1 MRHGS
6 GDAAGPRRL
15 GEARRIGTGGT
26 GGVSDTH
33 LFGIGSDVPF
43 EHSVR
48 RRVTFD
54 YSVSVGCCSTTP
66 CGAG

>member
-43 EHSVR
+43 
-48 RRVTFD
+48 D

>member
-1 MRHGS
+1 MVTRPDRGGWEKRGVS
-6 GDAAGPRRL
+6 AP
-15 GEARRIGTGGT
+15 GGT

-43 EHSVR
+43 DYSVR